1 MVARI
6 PKLKRGKF
14 NKLFNITYQYSE
26 KSKMYG
32 STENAF
38 AVRMKNKKTG
48 NTEPGWIVKDTNL
61 DPDLLQVVT
70 KDDNY
75 VRLNEIL
82 ARGSKTLSETPYNS
96 NDELN
101 EELKDVGEKFL
112 NTTIVSSPALD
123 NLPYT
128 SSYYFVSLNSISR
141 MLMSVDRAFSGT
153 SSYFQDM
160 FVNLSPQEKAEFAE
174 RFGQFD
180 WDGFWEDVENY
191 DKDAGGLQDMG
202 ASRLMELFGLSM
214 DDYDPPADF
223 TFDDIPESVREW

>member
-1 MVARI
+1 MISRI

-48 NTEPGWIVKDTNL
+48 KMEPGWIVKETNL

-70 KDDNY
+70 KDDSY
-75 VRLNEIL
+75 VSLNEIL
-82 ARGSKTLSETPYNS
+82 SKGTKKFSTLSD
-96 NDELN
+96 DELN
-101 EELKDVGEKFL
+101 EKLKQHVREKSWNIEIAHSVNGDL
-112 NTTIVSSPALD
+112 KYVQT
-123 NLPYT
+123 
-128 SSYYFVSLNSISR
+128 YFVSLNSIYR
-141 MLMSVDRAFSGT
+141 MLLSVDRAFSGT

-174 RFGQFD
+174 RFGKFD

-191 DKDAGGLQDMG
+191 DKDAGGLQDTG

-214 DDYDPPADF
+214 DDYNPPADF

>member
-1 MVARI
+1 MISRI

-48 NTEPGWIVKDTNL
+48 KTEPGWIVKETNL

-70 KDDNY
+70 NDDNY

-82 ARGSKTLSETPYNS
+82 AKESKTLYNS
-96 NDELN
+96 SDEVN
-101 EELKDVGEKFL
+101 KKLKDVGEKFL
-112 NTTIVSSPALD
+112 NMKIVDSTAMNNST
-123 NLPYT
+123 YT
-128 SSYYFVSLNSISR
+128 STYYFVSLNSIYR
-141 MLMSVDRAFSGT
+141 MLLSVDRAFSGT

-174 RFGQFD
+174 RFGKFD

-191 DKDAGGLQDMG
+191 DKDAGGLQDTG

-214 DDYDPPADF
+214 DDYNPPADF

>member
-1 MVARI
+1 MIPRI

-38 AVRMKNKKTG
+38 AVRMKDKKTG
-48 NTEPGWIVKDTNL
+48 KTEPGWIVKETNI
-61 DPDLLQVVT
+61 DPDIIQVVT
-70 KDDNY
+70 NDDYY

-82 ARGSKTLSETPYNS
+82 ARGSKTLSKPNA
-96 NDELN
+96 DELN
-101 EELKDVGEKFL
+101 DKLKDVGENFL
-112 NTTIVSSPALD
+112 NIEIASSPAMEGLT
-123 NLPYT
+123 NR
-128 SSYYFVSLNSISR
+128 YYFVSLSSISR
-141 MLMSVDRAFSGT
+141 MLLSVDRAFSGT

-174 RFGQFD
+174 RFGKFD
-180 WDGFWEDVENY
+180 WDGFWEEVENY
-191 DKDAGGLQDMG
+191 DKDAGGLQDTG

-214 DDYDPPADF
+214 DDYNPPADF

>member
-1 MVARI
+1 MTTGI

-14 NKLFNITYQYSE
+14 NKLYNITYQYSE

-48 NTEPGWIVKDTNL
+48 QMEPGWIVKDTNI

-82 ARGSKTLSETPYNS
+82 ARGSKTLSKLS
-96 NDELN
+96 DDELN
-101 EELKDVGEKFL
+101 KNLKDVGEKFL
-112 NTTIVSSPALD
+112 NIEIVGSPSID
-123 NLPYT
+123 NLT
-128 SSYYFVSLNSISR
+128 NISTYFVSLNSIYR
-141 MLMSVDRAFSGT
+141 MLLSVDRAFSGT

-160 FVNLSPQEKAEFAE
+160 FMNLSPQEKAEFAE

-191 DKDAGGLQDMG
+191 DKDAGGLQDTG

-214 DDYDPPADF
+214 DDYNPPADF
-223 TFDDIPESVREW
+223 IFDDIPESVREW

>member
-48 NTEPGWIVKDTNL
+48 KMEPGWIVKDTNI

-82 ARGSKTLSETPYNS
+82 ARGSKTLSKLNY
-96 NDELN
+96 NDERN
-101 EELKDVGEKFL
+101 VKLKDVGEKSL
-112 NTTIVSSPALD
+112 NIEIAYSVNDDLKYVQT
-123 NLPYT
+123 
-128 SSYYFVSLNSISR
+128 YFVSLNTISR
-141 MLMSVDRAFSGT
+141 MLLSVDRAFSGT

-174 RFGQFD
+174 RFGKFD

-191 DKDAGGLQDMG
+191 DKDAGGLQDTG
-202 ASRLMELFGLSM
+202 ASRLTELIGLSM
-214 DDYDPPADF
+214 DDYNPPADF

>member
-1 MVARI
+1 MISRI

-48 NTEPGWIVKDTNL
+48 KTEPGWIVKETNL

-70 KDDNY
+70 NDDNY

-82 ARGSKTLSETPYNS
+82 AKESKTLYNS
-96 NDELN
+96 SDEVN
-101 EELKDVGEKFL
+101 KKLKDVGEKFL
-112 NTTIVSSPALD
+112 NMKIVDSTAMD
-123 NLPYT
+123 NSTYT
-128 SSYYFVSLNSISR
+128 STYYFVPLNSIYR
-141 MLMSVDRAFSGT
+141 MLLSVDRAFSGT

-174 RFGQFD
+174 RFGKFD
-180 WDGFWEDVENY
+180 WEGFWEDVENY
-191 DKDAGGLQDMG
+191 DKDAGGLQDTG

-214 DDYDPPADF
+214 DDYNPPADF

>member
-1 MVARI
+1 MIPRI

-38 AVRMKNKKTG
+38 AVRMKDKKTG
-48 NTEPGWIVKDTNL
+48 KTEPGWIVKETNI
-61 DPDLLQVVT
+61 DPDIIQVVT
-70 KDDNY
+70 NDDYY

-82 ARGSKTLSETPYNS
+82 ARGSKTLSKPNA
-96 NDELN
+96 DELN
-101 EELKDVGEKFL
+101 DKLKDVGENFL
-112 NTTIVSSPALD
+112 NIEIASSPAMEGLT
-123 NLPYT
+123 NR
-128 SSYYFVSLNSISR
+128 YYFVSLSSISR
-141 MLMSVDRAFSGT
+141 MLLSVDRAFSGT

-180 WDGFWEDVENY
+180 WEGFWEDVENY
-191 DKDAGGLQDMG
+191 DKDAGGLQDTG

-214 DDYDPPADF
+214 DDYNPPADF

>member
-1 MVARI
+1 
-6 PKLKRGKF
+6 
-14 NKLFNITYQYSE
+14 
-26 KSKMYG
+26 MYG

-48 NTEPGWIVKDTNL
+48 KMEPGWIVKETNI

-70 KDDNY
+70 NDDNY

-82 ARGSKTLSETPYNS
+82 AKRRTKTFSNS
-96 NDELN
+96 SELN
-101 EELKDVGEKFL
+101 KKLKDVGQKIVEI
-112 NTTIVSSPALD
+112 NYVSSPAMDDLTD
-123 NLPYT
+123 IYT
-128 SSYYFVSLNSISR
+128 SVYFIPLNSIYR
-141 MLMSVDRAFSGT
+141 MLLSVDRAFSGT

-174 RFGQFD
+174 RFGKFD

-191 DKDAGGLQDMG
+191 DKDAGGLQDTG

-214 DDYDPPADF
+214 DDYNPPADF

>member
-14 NKLFNITYQYSE
+14 NKNFIITYQYSE

-32 STENAF
+32 STEDAF

-48 NTEPGWIVKDTNL
+48 KMEPGWIVRETNL
-61 DPDLLQVVT
+61 DPDLLQVIT

-75 VRLNEIL
+75 VRLNDIL
-82 ARGSKTLSETPYNS
+82 ARGRTETPYNS

-101 EELKDVGEKFL
+101 EKLKDIGEKFL
-112 NTTIVSSPALD
+112 NIDVKGSPDMD
-123 NLPYT
+123 NPPYT
-128 SSYYFVSLNSISR
+128 SSFYFVSLNSIYR
-141 MLMSVDRAFSGT
+141 MLLSVDRAFSGT

-174 RFGQFD
+174 RFGRFD
-180 WDGFWEDVENY
+180 WEGFWEDVENY
-191 DKDAGGLQDMG
+191 DKDAGGLQDIG
-202 ASRLMELFGLSM
+202 AARLMELFGLSM

>member
-1 MVARI
+1 MIAGI

-48 NTEPGWIVKDTNL
+48 KMEPGWIVKDTNI
-61 DPDLLQVVT
+61 DPDLLQVVS

-75 VRLNEIL
+75 VSLNEIL
-82 ARGSKTLSETPYNS
+82 SKGTNTLSTLS
-96 NDELN
+96 DDKLN
-101 EELKDVGEKFL
+101 EMLKQHVREKSWNIEIAHSVNDDL
-112 NTTIVSSPALD
+112 KYVQT
-123 NLPYT
+123 
-128 SSYYFVSLNSISR
+128 YFVSLNTISR
-141 MLMSVDRAFSGT
+141 MLLSVDRAFSGT

-180 WDGFWEDVENY
+180 WEGFWEDVENY
-191 DKDAGGLQDMG
+191 DKDAGGLQDIG

>member
-1 MVARI
+1 MIPRI

-38 AVRMKNKKTG
+38 AVRMKDKKTG
-48 NTEPGWIVKDTNL
+48 KTEPGWIVKETNI
-61 DPDLLQVVT
+61 DPDIIQVVT
-70 KDDNY
+70 NDDYY

-82 ARGSKTLSETPYNS
+82 ARGSKTLSKPNA
-96 NDELN
+96 DELN
-101 EELKDVGEKFL
+101 DKLKDVGENFL
-112 NTTIVSSPALD
+112 NIQIASSPAMEGLT
-123 NLPYT
+123 NR
-128 SSYYFVSLNSISR
+128 YYFVSLSSISR
-141 MLMSVDRAFSGT
+141 MLLSVDRAFSGT

-180 WDGFWEDVENY
+180 WEGFWEDVENY
-191 DKDAGGLQDMG
+191 DKDAGGLQDTG

-214 DDYDPPADF
+214 DDYNPPADF

>member
-1 MVARI
+1 MIAGI

-48 NTEPGWIVKDTNL
+48 KMEPGWIVKDTNI
-61 DPDLLQVVT
+61 DPDHLQVVT

-82 ARGSKTLSETPYNS
+82 ARGRTNTLYNS

-101 EELKDVGEKFL
+101 KKLKDVGQKFV
-112 NTTIVSSPALD
+112 NIDIVSSPAMD
-123 NLPYT
+123 NLSYT
-128 SSYYFVSLNSISR
+128 SSYYFVSLNNIYR
-141 MLMSVDRAFSGT
+141 MLLSVDRAFSGT

-174 RFGQFD
+174 RFGKFD

-191 DKDAGGLQDMG
+191 DKDAGGLQDTG

-214 DDYDPPADF
+214 DDYDPPADW

>member
-1 MVARI
+1 MIAGI

-48 NTEPGWIVKDTNL
+48 KMEPGWIVKDTNL
-61 DPDLLQVVT
+61 DPDLLEVVT

-75 VRLNEIL
+75 VRLDEIL
-82 ARGSKTLSETPYNS
+82 ARGRTNTVYNS
-96 NDELN
+96 SDELN
-101 EELKDVGEKFL
+101 KQLKDAGEKFL
-112 NTTIVSSPALD
+112 SIEIGSNDIYSSTKYINT
-123 NLPYT
+123 
-128 SSYYFVSLNSISR
+128 YFVSLNAISR
-141 MLMSVDRAFSGT
+141 MLLSVDRAFSGT

-174 RFGQFD
+174 RFGKFD

-191 DKDAGGLQDMG
+191 DKDAGGLQDTG

-214 DDYDPPADF
+214 DDYNPPADW

>member
-1 MVARI
+1 MIAGI

-48 NTEPGWIVKDTNL
+48 KMEPGWIVKDTNI
-61 DPDLLQVVT
+61 DPDLLQAVT

-82 ARGSKTLSETPYNS
+82 ARGSKTLSKLNY
-96 NDELN
+96 NDERN
-101 EELKDVGEKFL
+101 VKLKDVREKSL
-112 NTTIVSSPALD
+112 NIEIAYSVNDDLKYVQT
-123 NLPYT
+123 
-128 SSYYFVSLNSISR
+128 YFVSLNTISR
-141 MLMSVDRAFSGT
+141 MLLSVDRAFSGT

-174 RFGQFD
+174 RFGRFD

-191 DKDAGGLQDMG
+191 DKDAGGLQDTG
-202 ASRLMELFGLSM
+202 AARLMELFGLSM
-214 DDYDPPADF
+214 DDYDPPADW

>member
-1 MVARI
+1 MTTGI

-14 NKLFNITYQYSE
+14 NKLYNITYQYSE

-48 NTEPGWIVKDTNL
+48 QMEPGWIVKETNI
-61 DPDLLQVVT
+61 DPDILQVVT

-82 ARGSKTLSETPYNS
+82 ARGSKTLSKLS
-96 NDELN
+96 DDELN
-101 EELKDVGEKFL
+101 KNLKDVGEKIL
-112 NTTIVSSPALD
+112 NIEIVSSPSID
-123 NLPYT
+123 NLT
-128 SSYYFVSLNSISR
+128 NISYYFVSLNSIYR
-141 MLMSVDRAFSGT
+141 MLLSVDRAFSGT

-160 FVNLSPQEKAEFAE
+160 FMNLSPQEKAEFAE

-191 DKDAGGLQDMG
+191 DKDAGGLQDTG

-214 DDYDPPADF
+214 DDYNPPADF
-223 TFDDIPESVREW
+223 IFDDIPESVREW

>member
-1 MVARI
+1 MNARI

-48 NTEPGWIVKDTNL
+48 KMEPGWIVKDTNL

-75 VRLNEIL
+75 VSLNEIL
-82 ARGSKTLSETPYNS
+82 SKGTKTLSTLS
-96 NDELN
+96 DDKLN
-101 EELKDVGEKFL
+101 EKLKQHIREKSWNIEIAHSVNGDL
-112 NTTIVSSPALD
+112 KYAQT
-123 NLPYT
+123 
-128 SSYYFVSLNSISR
+128 YFVSLNSIYR
-141 MLMSVDRAFSGT
+141 MLLSVDRAFSGT

-174 RFGQFD
+174 RFGKFD

-191 DKDAGGLQDMG
+191 DKDAGGLQDTG

-214 DDYDPPADF
+214 DDYNPPADF

>member
-1 MVARI
+1 MISRI

-48 NTEPGWIVKDTNL
+48 KMEPGWIVKDTNI
-61 DPDLLQVVT
+61 DPDLLQALT
-70 KDDNY
+70 NDDNY

-82 ARGSKTLSETPYNS
+82 ARETKKHSKLS
-96 NDELN
+96 DE
-101 EELKDVGEKFL
+101 EKFL
-112 NTTIVSSPALD
+112 IGVGSIDVDNFTKYTNT
-123 NLPYT
+123 
-128 SSYYFVSLNSISR
+128 YFVSINAISR

-180 WDGFWEDVENY
+180 WEGFWEDVENY
-191 DKDAGGLQDMG
+191 DKDAGGLQDTG

-214 DDYDPPADF
+214 DDYNPPSDW

>member
-1 MVARI
+1 MISRI

-38 AVRMKNKKTG
+38 AVRMKNKKTSK
-48 NTEPGWIVKDTNL
+48 TEPGWIVKETNL

-70 KDDNY
+70 NDDNY
-75 VRLNEIL
+75 VHLNEIL
-82 ARGSKTLSETPYNS
+82 ARGSETFS
-96 NDELN
+96 KSSELN
-101 EELKDVGEKFL
+101 KKLKDVGQKFV
-112 NTTIVSSPALD
+112 NIDIVSSPAMD
-123 NLPYT
+123 NFDIYT
-128 SSYYFVSLNSISR
+128 SYYFVPLNSIYR
-141 MLMSVDRAFSGT
+141 MLLSVDRAFSGT

-174 RFGQFD
+174 RFGKFD

-191 DKDAGGLQDMG
+191 DKDAGGLQDTG

-214 DDYDPPADF
+214 DDYNPPADF

>member
-1 MVARI
+1 MIPRI

-38 AVRMKNKKTG
+38 AVRMKDKKTG
-48 NTEPGWIVKDTNL
+48 KTEPGWIVKETNI
-61 DPDLLQVVT
+61 DPDIIQVVT
-70 KDDNY
+70 NDDYY

-82 ARGSKTLSETPYNS
+82 ARGSKTLSKPNA
-96 NDELN
+96 DELN
-101 EELKDVGEKFL
+101 DKLKDVGENFL
-112 NTTIVSSPALD
+112 NIQIASSPAMEGLT
-123 NLPYT
+123 NR
-128 SSYYFVSLNSISR
+128 YYFVSLNSISR
-141 MLMSVDRAFSGT
+141 MLLSVDRAFSGT

-180 WDGFWEDVENY
+180 WEGFWEDVENY
-191 DKDAGGLQDMG
+191 DKDAGGLQDTG

-214 DDYDPPADF
+214 DDYNPPADF

>member
-1 MVARI
+1 MIPRI

-48 NTEPGWIVKDTNL
+48 KMEPGWIVKNTNI

-70 KDDNY
+70 NDDNY

-82 ARGSKTLSETPYNS
+82 AKGRTKTLYNS
-96 NDELN
+96 SDELN
-101 EELKDVGEKFL
+101 KKLKDVGQKFV
-112 NTTIVSSPALD
+112 NIDIVSSPAMD
-123 NLPYT
+123 NLTDIYT
-128 SSYYFVSLNSISR
+128 SVYFVPLNSIYR
-141 MLMSVDRAFSGT
+141 MLLSVDRAFSGT

-174 RFGQFD
+174 RFGKFD

-191 DKDAGGLQDMG
+191 DKDAGGLQDTG

-214 DDYDPPADF
+214 DEYNPPADF

>member
-48 NTEPGWIVKDTNL
+48 KMEPGWIVKDTNL

-70 KDDNY
+70 YDDNY

-82 ARGSKTLSETPYNS
+82 ARKRTKTLSKLS
-96 NDELN
+96 DDELN
-101 EELKDVGEKFL
+101 KKLKDVGQKFV
-112 NTTIVSSPALD
+112 NIDIVSSPAMDDLD
-123 NLPYT
+123 MYIRT
-128 SSYYFVSLNSISR
+128 YFVSLNSIYR
-141 MLMSVDRAFSGT
+141 MLLSVDRAFSGT

-180 WDGFWEDVENY
+180 WEGFWEDVENY
-191 DKDAGGLQDMG
+191 DKDAGGLQDTG

-214 DDYDPPADF
+214 DDYNPPADF

>member
-1 MVARI
+1 MIAGI

-48 NTEPGWIVKDTNL
+48 KMEPGWIVKDTNI

-82 ARGSKTLSETPYNS
+82 ARGSKTLSKLNY
-96 NDELN
+96 NDERN
-101 EELKDVGEKFL
+101 VKLKDVGEKSL
-112 NTTIVSSPALD
+112 NIEIAYSVNDDLKYVQT
-123 NLPYT
+123 
-128 SSYYFVSLNSISR
+128 YFVSLNTISR
-141 MLMSVDRAFSGT
+141 MLLSVDRAFSGT

-174 RFGQFD
+174 RFGKFD

-191 DKDAGGLQDMG
+191 DKDAGGLQDTG

-214 DDYDPPADF
+214 DDYNPPADF

>member
-48 NTEPGWIVKDTNL
+48 KMEPGWIVKETNI

-70 KDDNY
+70 NDDNY
-75 VRLNEIL
+75 VRLDEIL
-82 ARGSKTLSETPYNS
+82 SRGRTNTVYNS

-101 EELKDVGEKFL
+101 DKLKDVGEKFL
-112 NTTIVSSPALD
+112 SIEIGSPDIYNSTKYINT
-123 NLPYT
+123 
-128 SSYYFVSLNSISR
+128 YFVSLNSIYR
-141 MLMSVDRAFSGT
+141 MLLSVDRAFSGT

-174 RFGQFD
+174 RFGKFD

-214 DDYDPPADF
+214 DDYNPPADF

>member
-1 MVARI
+1 MIAGI

-48 NTEPGWIVKDTNL
+48 KMEPGWIVKDTNI

-82 ARGSKTLSETPYNS
+82 ARGSKTLSKLNY
-96 NDELN
+96 NDERN
-101 EELKDVGEKFL
+101 VKLKDVGEKSL
-112 NTTIVSSPALD
+112 NIEIAYSVNDDLKYVQT
-123 NLPYT
+123 
-128 SSYYFVSLNSISR
+128 YFVSLNTISR
-141 MLMSVDRAFSGT
+141 MLLSVDRAFSGT

-174 RFGQFD
+174 RFGKFD
-180 WDGFWEDVENY
+180 WEGFWEDVENY
-191 DKDAGGLQDMG
+191 DKDAGGLQDTG

-214 DDYDPPADF
+214 DDYNPPADF

>member
-1 MVARI
+1 MIAGI

-48 NTEPGWIVKDTNL
+48 KMEPGWIVKDTNI
-61 DPDLLQVVT
+61 DPDLLQVVS

-75 VRLNEIL
+75 VSLNEIL
-82 ARGSKTLSETPYNS
+82 SKGTNTLSTLS
-96 NDELN
+96 DDKLN
-101 EELKDVGEKFL
+101 EMLKQHVREKSWNIEIAHSVNDDL
-112 NTTIVSSPALD
+112 KYVQT
-123 NLPYT
+123 
-128 SSYYFVSLNSISR
+128 YFVSLNTISR
-141 MLMSVDRAFSGT
+141 MLLSVDRAFSGT

-180 WDGFWEDVENY
+180 WEGFWEDVENY
-191 DKDAGGLQDMG
+191 DKDAGGLQDTG

>member
-1 MVARI
+1 MIPRI

-38 AVRMKNKKTG
+38 AVRMKDKKTG
-48 NTEPGWIVKDTNL
+48 KTEPGWIVKETNI
-61 DPDLLQVVT
+61 DPDIIQVVT
-70 KDDNY
+70 NDDYY

-82 ARGSKTLSETPYNS
+82 ARGSKTLSKPNA
-96 NDELN
+96 DELN
-101 EELKDVGEKFL
+101 DKLKDVGENFL
-112 NTTIVSSPALD
+112 NIEIASSPAMEGLT
-123 NLPYT
+123 NR
-128 SSYYFVSLNSISR
+128 YYFVSLSSISR
-141 MLMSVDRAFSGT
+141 MLLSVDRAFSGT

-174 RFGQFD
+174 RFGKFD
-180 WDGFWEDVENY
+180 WEGFWEDVENY
-191 DKDAGGLQDMG
+191 DKDAGGLQDTG

-214 DDYDPPADF
+214 DDYNPPADF

>member
-1 MVARI
+1 MISRI

-48 NTEPGWIVKDTNL
+48 KMEPGWIVKDTNI
-61 DPDLLQVVT
+61 DPDFLQVVT
-70 KDDNY
+70 NDDNY
-75 VRLNEIL
+75 VRLNDIL
-82 ARGSKTLSETPYNS
+82 ARGSRTLSKLNY
-96 NDELN
+96 NDERN
-101 EELKDVGEKFL
+101 VKLKDVGEKFL
-112 NTTIVSSPALD
+112 NIQIVGSPVMD

-128 SSYYFVSLNSISR
+128 STYYFVSLNNIYR

-174 RFGQFD
+174 RFGKFD

-191 DKDAGGLQDMG
+191 DKDAGGLQDTG
-202 ASRLMELFGLSM
+202 AARLMELFGLSM
-214 DDYDPPADF
+214 DDYNPPADW

>member
-1 MVARI
+1 MIPRI

-14 NKLFNITYQYSE
+14 NKLYNITYQYSE

-38 AVRMKNKKTG
+38 AVRMKNKKTDKM
-48 NTEPGWIVKDTNL
+48 EPGWIVKTTNL

-70 KDDNY
+70 NDDNY

-82 ARGSKTLSETPYNS
+82 ARGRTKTLSKS
-96 NDELN
+96 SELGKN
-101 EELKDVGEKFL
+101 LKDVGQKFV
-112 NTTIVSSPALD
+112 NIDIVSSPGMD
-123 NLPYT
+123 NFDIY
-128 SSYYFVSLNSISR
+128 SSYYFVPLNSIYR
-141 MLMSVDRAFSGT
+141 MLLSVDRAFSGT

-180 WDGFWEDVENY
+180 WDGFWEEVENY
-191 DKDAGGLQDMG
+191 DKDAGGLQDTG

-214 DDYDPPADF
+214 DDYNPPADF

>member
-48 NTEPGWIVKDTNL
+48 KMEPGWIVKDTNI

-82 ARGSKTLSETPYNS
+82 ARGRTNTLYNS

-101 EELKDVGEKFL
+101 KKLKDVGQKFV
-112 NTTIVSSPALD
+112 NIDIVSSPTMD
-123 NLPYT
+123 NLT
-128 SSYYFVSLNSISR
+128 NISTYFVSLNSIYR
-141 MLMSVDRAFSGT
+141 MLLSVDRAFSGT

-180 WDGFWEDVENY
+180 WDRFWEDVENY
-191 DKDAGGLQDMG
+191 DKDAGGLQDIG

>member
-1 MVARI
+1 MIPRI

-48 NTEPGWIVKDTNL
+48 KMEPGWIVKTTNL

-70 KDDNY
+70 NDDNY

-82 ARGSKTLSETPYNS
+82 ARGRTKTLSKS
-96 NDELN
+96 SELN
-101 EELKDVGEKFL
+101 EKLKDVGQKIV
-112 NTTIVSSPALD
+112 NIDIVSSPAMD
-123 NLPYT
+123 NLTDIYT
-128 SSYYFVSLNSISR
+128 SVYFVPLNNIYR
-141 MLMSVDRAFSGT
+141 MLLSVDRAFSGT

-180 WDGFWEDVENY
+180 WDKFWEDVENY
-191 DKDAGGLQDMG
+191 DKDAGGLQDTG

-214 DDYDPPADF
+214 DDYNPPADF

>member
-1 MVARI
+1 MISRI

-48 NTEPGWIVKDTNL
+48 KMEPGWIVKESNL
-61 DPDLLQVVT
+61 HPDLLQVVT
-70 KDDNY
+70 KDDSY
-75 VRLNEIL
+75 VSLNEIL
-82 ARGSKTLSETPYNS
+82 AKGSNTLSTLS
-96 NDELN
+96 DDKLN
-101 EELKDVGEKFL
+101 EKLKQHVREKSW
-112 NTTIVSSPALD
+112 NIEIVHSVNNDLK
-123 NLPYT
+123 YVET
-128 SSYYFVSLNSISR
+128 YFVSLNSISR
-141 MLMSVDRAFSGT
+141 MLLSVDRAFSGT

-180 WDGFWEDVENY
+180 WDGFWEEVENY
-191 DKDAGGLQDMG
+191 DKDAGGLQDTG

-214 DDYDPPADF
+214 DDYNPPADF

>member
-1 MVARI
+1 MTTGI

-48 NTEPGWIVKDTNL
+48 KMEPGWIVKDTNI
-61 DPDLLQVVT
+61 DPDLLQAVT

-75 VRLNEIL
+75 VSLNEIL
-82 ARGSKTLSETPYNS
+82 AKGTKTLSTLS
-96 NDELN
+96 DDELN
-101 EELKDVGEKFL
+101 EKLKDVGEKFL
-112 NTTIVSSPALD
+112 NIEIASSPAMDDLT
-123 NLPYT
+123 NIST
-128 SSYYFVSLNSISR
+128 YFVSLNSIYR
-141 MLMSVDRAFSGT
+141 MLLSVDRAFSGT

-191 DKDAGGLQDMG
+191 DKDAGGLQDTG

-214 DDYDPPADF
+214 DDYNPPADW
-223 TFDDIPESVREW
+223 TFDDSPESVREW

>member
-1 MVARI
+1 MTTGI

-48 NTEPGWIVKDTNL
+48 KMEPGWIVKETNI

-70 KDDNY
+70 NDDNY

-82 ARGSKTLSETPYNS
+82 AKRRTKTFSNS
-96 NDELN
+96 SELN
-101 EELKDVGEKFL
+101 KKLKDVGQKIVEI
-112 NTTIVSSPALD
+112 NYVSSPAMDDLTD
-123 NLPYT
+123 IYT
-128 SSYYFVSLNSISR
+128 SVYFIPLNSIYR
-141 MLMSVDRAFSGT
+141 MLLSVDRAFSGT

-174 RFGQFD
+174 RFGKFD

-191 DKDAGGLQDMG
+191 DKDAGGLQDTG

-214 DDYDPPADF
+214 DDYNPPADF

>member
-1 MVARI
+1 MNARI

-48 NTEPGWIVKDTNL
+48 KMEPGWIVKDTNI

-75 VRLNEIL
+75 VRLDEIL
-82 ARGSKTLSETPYNS
+82 SRGKTNTVYKS

-101 EELKDVGEKFL
+101 EKLKDAGEKFL
-112 NTTIVSSPALD
+112 SIKIGSNDIYNSAKYINT
-123 NLPYT
+123 
-128 SSYYFVSLNSISR
+128 YFVSLNSIYR
-141 MLMSVDRAFSGT
+141 MLLSVDRAFSGT

-174 RFGQFD
+174 RFGKFD

-191 DKDAGGLQDMG
+191 DKDAGGLQDTG

-214 DDYDPPADF
+214 DDYNPPADF

>member
-1 MVARI
+1 MIPRI

-14 NKLFNITYQYSE
+14 NKLYNITYQYSE

-38 AVRMKNKKTG
+38 AVRMKNKKTDKM
-48 NTEPGWIVKDTNL
+48 EPGWIVKETNL

-70 KDDNY
+70 NDDNY
-75 VRLNEIL
+75 VRLNDIL
-82 ARGSKTLSETPYNS
+82 ARGSKTLSNS
-96 NDELN
+96 SELN
-101 EELKDVGEKFL
+101 KKLKDEGQKFL
-112 NTTIVSSPALD
+112 NIQIVGSPGMD
-123 NLPYT
+123 NFDIY
-128 SSYYFVSLNSISR
+128 SSYYFVPLSSISR
-141 MLMSVDRAFSGT
+141 MLLSVDRAFSGT

-174 RFGQFD
+174 RFGKFD

-191 DKDAGGLQDMG
+191 DKDAGGLMDTG

-214 DDYDPPADF
+214 DDYNPPADF

>member
-1 MVARI
+1 MIAGI

-48 NTEPGWIVKDTNL
+48 KMEPGWIVKTTNI

-70 KDDNY
+70 NDDNY

-82 ARGSKTLSETPYNS
+82 AKGRTKTLYNS
-96 NDELN
+96 SDELN
-101 EELKDVGEKFL
+101 KKLKDVGQKFV
-112 NTTIVSSPALD
+112 NIEIVSSPAMD
-123 NLPYT
+123 NSADIYT
-128 SSYYFVSLNSISR
+128 SVYFVPLNSIYR
-141 MLMSVDRAFSGT
+141 MLLSVDRAFSGT

-174 RFGQFD
+174 RFGKFD

-191 DKDAGGLQDMG
+191 DKDAGGLQDTG

-214 DDYDPPADF
+214 DDYNPPADF

>member
-1 MVARI
+1 MIAGI

-14 NKLFNITYQYSE
+14 NTLLNITYQYSE

-48 NTEPGWIVKDTNL
+48 KMEPGWIVKETNL
-61 DPDLLQVVT
+61 DPDFLQVVT

-75 VRLNEIL
+75 VRLDEIL
-82 ARGSKTLSETPYNS
+82 SRGRNNTVYNS
-96 NDELN
+96 NDELHKQ
-101 EELKDVGEKFL
+101 LKDAVGEKFL
-112 NTTIVSSPALD
+112 SIEIGSNDIYSSTKYINT
-123 NLPYT
+123 
-128 SSYYFVSLNSISR
+128 YFVSLNSIYR
-141 MLMSVDRAFSGT
+141 MLLSVDRAFSGT

-160 FVNLSPQEKAEFAE
+160 FMNLSPQEKAEFAE

-180 WDGFWEDVENY
+180 WEGFWEDVENY

-202 ASRLMELFGLSM
+202 AARLMELFGLSM
-214 DDYDPPADF
+214 DDYNPPADF

>member
-1 MVARI
+1 MIAGI

-48 NTEPGWIVKDTNL
+48 KMEPGWIVKDTNI

-82 ARGSKTLSETPYNS
+82 ARGSKTLSKLNY
-96 NDELN
+96 NDERN
-101 EELKDVGEKFL
+101 VKLKDVGEKSL
-112 NTTIVSSPALD
+112 NIEIAYSVNDDLKYVQT
-123 NLPYT
+123 
-128 SSYYFVSLNSISR
+128 YFVSLNTISR
-141 MLMSVDRAFSGT
+141 MLLSVDRAFSGT
-153 SSYFQDM
+153 STYFQDM

-174 RFGQFD
+174 RFGKFD

-191 DKDAGGLQDMG
+191 DKDAGGLQDTG
-202 ASRLMELFGLSM
+202 AARLMELFGLSM
-214 DDYDPPADF
+214 DDYKPPADF